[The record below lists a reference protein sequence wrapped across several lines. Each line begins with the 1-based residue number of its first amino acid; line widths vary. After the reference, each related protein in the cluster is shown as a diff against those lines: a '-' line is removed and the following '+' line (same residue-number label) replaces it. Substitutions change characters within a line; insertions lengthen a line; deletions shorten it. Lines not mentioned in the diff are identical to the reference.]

1 MDLPTSDAT
10 VELPV
15 FLFAAVREAVGSDQV
30 KIQTPLPTTAAAL
43 RKILAQLDPQLDR
56 WLAVSRLAVDRRFV
70 ADEDPIESA
79 TEIAV
84 IPPVSGG

>member
-1 MDLPTSDAT
+1 MDLPTPHAT

-15 FLFAAVREAVGSDQV
+15 FLFAAVREVVGSDQV
-30 KIQTPLPTTAAAL
+30 TIQTPLPTTASAL
-43 RKILAQLDPQLDR
+43 RKILSQRYPQIDT

>member
-1 MDLPTSDAT
+1 MDLPTSHAT

-15 FLFAAVREAVGSDQV
+15 FLFAAVREAVGSDQIT
-30 KIQTPLPTTAAAL
+30 IQTPLPTTAAAL

-79 TEIAV
+79 KEIAV

>member
-1 MDLPTSDAT
+1 MDLPTSHAT

-15 FLFAAVREAVGSDQV
+15 FLFAAVREAVESDQV
-30 KIQTPLPTTAAAL
+30 TIQTPMPTTASAL
-43 RKILAQLDPQLDR
+43 RKILSQLDPQLDR
-56 WLAVSRLAVDRRFV
+56 WLAVSRLAVDRCFV
-70 ADEDPIESA
+70 ADEDRIESA

>member
-1 MDLPTSDAT
+1 MDHQKPNPT

-30 KIQTPLPTTAAAL
+30 TIRTPLPTTALAL
-43 RKILAQLDPQLDR
+43 RKILSQLDPQLDR
-56 WLAVSRLAVDRRFV
+56 WLAVSRLAIDRRFV
-70 ADEDPIESA
+70 ADEDPIDSA

>member
-1 MDLPTSDAT
+1 MDRPTSHAT

-30 KIQTPLPTTAAAL
+30 TIRIPLPTTASAL
-43 RKILAQLDPQLDR
+43 RKILSQLHPKIDT

-70 ADEDPIESA
+70 AEDDLIDSA

>member
-30 KIQTPLPTTAAAL
+30 TIQTPLPTTAAAL

-70 ADEDPIESA
+70 ADEDSIESA